1 MNKNESRTFWI
12 SVGLAIFAVL
22 LLYSYTNEKQ
32 SSLTSQFAEK
42 AQVVI
47 AKADINEMENIDVSM
62 LEIVDRPK
70 NFVEPGAIPNPQVA
84 IGQVALVPIKK
95 GEQILESKMMKPG
108 PVTGL
113 SMQVAPG
120 QRAVTIPIDEMRGV
134 AKLIKPGDRID
145 VVAAVDIG
153 RGASQKR
160 EVKTILQNVVVL
172 ATGLRIVNELP
183 RLFET
188 VGKEDYIKNIRA
200 DTTFNNITVEVNP
213 QEAQNLIYILST
225 SPGSLFMTLRHPSDR
240 STETRLASTD
250 ADQVLDRVST
260 NSIADQLRKPAS
272 AARAIPTQLPEKK
285 KPKKKRA
292 GFREL

>member
-62 LEIVDRPK
+62 LEVVDRPK
-70 NFVEPGAIPNPQVA
+70 NFIEPGAIPNPQVA

-95 GEQILESKMMKPG
+95 GEQLLESKIMKPG

-120 QRAVTIPIDEMRGV
+120 QRAVTIPVDEMRGV

-200 DTTFNNITVEVNP
+200 DTTFNNITVEVSP

-240 STETRLASTD
+240 ASDTRLARTD
-250 ADQVLDRVST
+250 ADKLLDRVSA
-260 NSIADQLRKPAS
+260 NDINDDLRKPAS
-272 AARAIPTQLPEKK
+272 VARNPIPTQLPEKK
-285 KPKKKRA
+285 KPRKRA
-292 GFREL
+292 AFREL

>member
-1 MNKNESRTFWI
+1 MNNNESRTFWI

-32 SSLTSQFAEK
+32 SDLTSQFAEK
-42 AQVVI
+42 AQVVV
-47 AKADINEMENIDVSM
+47 AKTDINEMENIDVSM

-70 NFVEPGAIPNPQVA
+70 NFIEPGAIPNPQIA
-84 IGQVALVPIKK
+84 IGQVALIPIKK
-95 GEQILESKMMKPG
+95 GEQLLESKIMKPG

-134 AKLIKPGDRID
+134 AKLIKPGDRVD
-145 VVAAVDIG
+145 VIAAVDVG
-153 RGASQKR
+153 RGASQRR
-160 EVKTILQNVVVL
+160 EVKTLLQNTVVL
-172 ATGLRIVNELP
+172 ATGLKIVNELP

-188 VGKEDYIKNIRA
+188 VGKEDYIKNIRS
-200 DTTFNNITVEVNP
+200 DTTFNNITVEVSP

-240 STETRLASTD
+240 VANVSLAETTVDSLLNRPSRPTID
-250 ADQVLDRVST
+250 AQIR
-260 NSIADQLRKPAS
+260 RPAS
-272 AARAIPTQLPEKK
+272 VQPKPTPSKVLPQ
-285 KPKKKRA
+285 KKRKSA
-292 GFREL
+292 GGFREL